1 MHSPKALVTKET
13 MKEYLNELFFTYT
26 EGVQTNSGLEG
37 DYPVLGVFED
47 VKGQVTDD
55 IMELLGDT
63 TSTLHG
69 SL

>member
-1 MHSPKALVTKET
+1 
-13 MKEYLNELFFTYT
+13 MKSSLITYM

-55 IMELLGDT
+55 IRELLGDT